1 VFRVRTAE
9 NVVILVALQWL
20 NRGLA
25 VVTKIVL
32 VRLLF
37 PEDFGTFALAVGLLG
52 FVSTFGNFGLDY
64 AIVQKGPSATERDYD
79 VGMSLRLLIA
89 IVLFAVTF
97 VLANPWAQLFSTP
110 IVSPTTQVLAL
121 IYLVTPWSFVPST
134 RLVAD
139 LKFRAISVPNLVAQI
154 ANSALSVGLA
164 FAGFRVW
171 SLVLSFVA
179 AQILATLTYV
189 VVQPY
194 RFHLSLDRGTV
205 QSLLGFGRHLVFAA
219 LLGFLITNIDNFAI
233 GYFLGSIALGF
244 YAVAYGIGYLPV
256 ALFSTPAGAAL
267 FPSLAKIEADRTRLR
282 SAYSESLSYAAAAI
296 LPTGVGLAVVAP
308 ELVIVFFGPQW
319 EPAIL
324 PLVVLGANGA
334 CRGLLDF
341 SSSLFSAA
349 GTPKE
354 IARLNLY
361 VLLLSVVLLF
371 PLTLGMGIVGTAIAM
386 TIPVFVVF
394 LISIYRSAAVVDARP
409 SDLVRSIRGPILA
422 AESMGVLVFFSKLG
436 LSAIAPSALVI
447 PFTDWAIRTE
457 TVVLLLLTPLGVLVY
472 LVLLRIADRDVFEGL
487 FRHGL
492 VGLGRRRSP

>member
-1 VFRVRTAE
+1 
-9 NVVILVALQWL
+9 
-20 NRGLA
+20 
-25 VVTKIVL
+25 
-32 VRLLF
+32 
-37 PEDFGTFALAVGLLG
+37 
-52 FVSTFGNFGLDY
+52 
-64 AIVQKGPSATERDYD
+64 
-79 VGMSLRLLIA
+79 
-89 IVLFAVTF
+89 
-97 VLANPWAQLFSTP
+97 
-110 IVSPTTQVLAL
+110 
-121 IYLVTPWSFVPST
+121 
-134 RLVAD
+134 
-139 LKFRAISVPNLVAQI
+139 
-154 ANSALSVGLA
+154 
-164 FAGFRVW
+164 
-171 SLVLSFVA
+171 
-179 AQILATLTYV
+179 
-189 VVQPY
+189 
-194 RFHLSLDRGTV
+194 
-205 QSLLGFGRHLVFAA
+205 
-219 LLGFLITNIDNFAI
+219 
-233 GYFLGSIALGF
+233 
-244 YAVAYGIGYLPV
+244 
-256 ALFSTPAGAAL
+256 
-267 FPSLAKIEADRTRLR
+267 
-282 SAYSESLSYAAAAI
+282 
-296 LPTGVGLAVVAP
+296 
-308 ELVIVFFGPQW
+308 
-319 EPAIL
+319 
-324 PLVVLGANGA
+324 
-334 CRGLLDF
+334 LLDF

>member
-1 VFRVRTAE
+1 MFRVRTAE

-296 LPTGVGLAVVAP
+296 LPTGVGLAVIAP

-324 PLVVLGANGA
+324 PLVVLGAYGA
-334 CRGLLDF
+334 CRDF